1 MTTFNLT
8 NQNLET
14 NLEKILN
21 RALQGYDLSP
31 AETLLLLSPTTNPNL
46 GKFALTQLPPEITA
60 IQKTADQLRQQ
71 QAGNT
76 VTYVINRNINFTN
89 ICEQHCSFCAFRRDD
104 GKTGAF
110 WLDINQILAKANDAC
125 LLYTSDAADD
135 W

>member
-14 NLEKILN
+14 NLEQILN

-60 IQKTADQLRQQ
+60 IQKTADPKSNKVKLLVIQLMVS
-71 QAGNT
+71 AET
-76 VTYVINRNINFTN
+76 KLAPFIPL
-89 ICEQHCSFCAFRRDD
+89 
-104 GKTGAF
+104 KTR
-110 WLDINQILAKANDAC
+110 K
-125 LLYTSDAADD
+125 
-135 W
+135 